1 MQLDEIAAQRKPT
14 LLELQNA
21 IQEKQST
28 IYQLQLENEQLM
40 GQLNSMK
47 KQLEIQNQQYI
58 QKTKDLVGDEN
69 EDAPIERSQKPREIL
84 LNRWA
89 IPFVVNT
96 TLVVIG
102 ILCSPGIR
110 EDYVELGQAIHAGIA
125 VLEGA
130 ISEVT
135 AATVFPEIGTS
146 LILSLM
152 IATASIVA
160 VLLLKWFIQGI
171 RSHYNM
177 PMKIT
182 IAAFPVLPIV
192 LSAAGDTFQ
201 SLNSILVMIVM
212 QAASIALQVRPKEKK
227 LKLKRPKR
235 K

>member
-1 MQLDEIAAQRKPT
+1 MQLDEIATQRKPT

-28 IYQLQLENEQLM
+28 INQLQQENEQLM
-40 GQLNSMK
+40 EQVNSLK
-47 KQLEIQNQQYI
+47 KKIETQNQQYI

-69 EDAPIERSQKPREIL
+69 EDALMERSLKLRKIW
-84 LNRWA
+84 LNHWA
-89 IPFVVNT
+89 IPFVVNA

-110 EDYVELGQAIHAGIA
+110 EDYAELGQAIHAGI
-125 VLEGA
+125 VILEGA

-146 LILSLM
+146 LILSPM
-152 IATASIVA
+152 IAAAGIVA

-171 RSHYNM
+171 KSHYNT

-182 IAAFPVLPIV
+182 VAAFPVLPIV

-212 QAASIALQVRPKEKK
+212 QAAFIVIHVSSKEKK
-227 LKLKRPKR
+227 VKLKKPKR